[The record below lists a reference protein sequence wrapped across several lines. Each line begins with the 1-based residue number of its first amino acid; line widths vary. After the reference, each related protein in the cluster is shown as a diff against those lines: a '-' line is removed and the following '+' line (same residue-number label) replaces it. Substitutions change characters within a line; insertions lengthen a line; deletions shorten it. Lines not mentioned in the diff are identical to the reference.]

1 MTSQTWWYV
10 ARSAG
15 MVAWAMLA
23 LSVFWGVAL
32 SSRLLGK
39 KPKPIWMLDLH
50 RFIGGLAVVF
60 SIIHVAALVADGYV
74 TITVINVL
82 VPFTGTYHVSA
93 VAWGIVAL
101 YLLIAVEVT
110 SLLRRRLGKRLWRA
124 IHSLSFPLL
133 LMSTVH
139 LFLVGTDRTTMPV
152 RVGVLFTVALV
163 CWATLIRIVKA
174 DGRRTAPLHP
184 AP

>member
-10 ARSAG
+10 ARSG
-15 MVAWAMLA
+15 GIVAWAMLA

-32 SSRLLGK
+32 SSRFLGRR
-39 KPKPIWMLDLH
+39 PKPNWMLDLH
-50 RFIGGLAVVF
+50 RFIGGLSVVF
-60 SIIHVAALVADGYV
+60 TIIHVAALVADGYV

-124 IHSLSFPLL
+124 IHFLSFPLFL
-133 LMSTVH
+133 ASTVH
-139 LFLVGTDRTTMPV
+139 LLLVGTDRKTMPF
-152 RVGVLFTVALV
+152 RVGVLVTVAVV

-174 DGRRTAPLHP
+174 DSRQTARVHP
-184 AP
+184 VP